1 MSRVSPCDRRVLG
14 GRITLPWRSIKRVF
28 RIESLTSPVIGIL
41 VGLVWGLGPGFAIL
55 AAGTFI
61 GEIATWIAFKW
72 CCQARAQKFEAKNK
86 LYASLTELIRSKVS
100 GALTDPIGVSL
111 GLCVCADDDLQ
122 SFMFVLVLR
131 FSAVPGHITTAVSA
145 SAGAN
150 FWSYL
155 AAAFLTLPKQFTIVY
170 LGQAFGTK
178 SRKNTIVST
187 VTTVLTMLGTV
198 VAAVYI
204 YYQMRLVM
212 RRRAI
217 ITPLAIVPMSE
228 APTWADVAAAEEGEG
243 RGVII
248 LSPVPRDAR
257 IDPKAVSDALARQ
270 RPWLYHDDS
279 FRALASGS
287 GSGSGLGRPKMRAWS
302 VPHHMTDEEMREFM
316 AEMESAQGTGVAT
329 PAIVVDDAPPQFF
342 DSFTDD
348 KDASLSSSS
357 SSRRWSPPR
366 RAPSPGY
373 TFGAGPSGSALLAP
387 DTSELLDDF
396 EVDTSYPP
404 SSPSALVPTS
414 MSSGRIGRPRSDTQR
429 SMSIDL
435 GRPSR
440 QVVSGRDV
448 ADDADRYA
456 FDRGGRRPD
465 YGRMRGESRAALLGR
480 PKEEEDDA
488 ASTRSG

>member
-1 MSRVSPCDRRVLG
+1 
-14 GRITLPWRSIKRVF
+14 
-28 RIESLTSPVIGIL
+28 
-41 VGLVWGLGPGFAIL
+41 
-55 AAGTFI
+55 
-61 GEIATWIAFKW
+61 
-72 CCQARAQKFEAKNK
+72 
-86 LYASLTELIRSKVS
+86 
-100 GALTDPIGVSL
+100 
-111 GLCVCADDDLQ
+111 
-122 SFMFVLVLR
+122 MFVLVLR

-257 IDPKAVSDALARQ
+257 IDPKAVHDALARQ

-279 FRALASGS
+279 FRDLASGS
-287 GSGSGLGRPKMRAWS
+287 GSGWGSGSGLGRPKMRAWS

-329 PAIVVDDAPPQFF
+329 PAIVIDDEPPQFF

-348 KDASLSSSS
+348 KDASFSSSS

-373 TFGAGPSGSALLAP
+373 TFGAGTGAGAGAGSSTGSALLAP
-387 DTSELLDDF
+387 DTTELLDDF

-404 SSPSALVPTS
+404 SSPSALAPTS

-448 ADDADRYA
+448 ADEADRYA

-480 PKEEEDDA
+480 PKEDDDDA